1 MEIKSTLFG
10 QQLISNGNYIRFF
23 YNNYVLQ
30 KFDKR
35 EINWCS
41 DPEKFDSIS
50 EYELFSSNHRD
61 VIFIE
66 TILGVCTVDIFII
79 SLFNIFKGS
88 IFRRVWKTW

>member
-1 MEIKSTLFG
+1 MVIIYDF
-10 QQLISNGNYIRFF
+10 LIIIRF
-23 YNNYVLQ
+23 YK
-30 KFDKR
+30 KFD
-35 EINWCS
+35 INKEKNGCS
-41 DPEKFDSIS
+41 DPDKFDSIS

-88 IFRRVWKTW
+88 IFRRV